1 MASAFFNLFKKN
13 SPQILDAYLQKITP
27 QTFDWMALAVNE
39 RTLQESMMTRELVLI
54 SSKENTQFTWQT
66 AEKVDGPIHMA
77 YREKKILLKSQI
89 TDHLEQ
95 QELKTKFNSLINQ
108 IIDQNLTT
116 FRDGFHRGSFSMR
129 QLEAED
135 KAVEWLRVSF
145 EVLSKGIV
153 KSLTNPDFLF
163 QSTLFAGTN
172 PKTGKHEIRLI
183 CFNLDMTFILLDD
196 YDLRVII
203 YNKGSAET
211 FDGLKPALVGDYSA
225 RKREILDQLTNLIG
239 VLSKGLHL

>member
-1 MASAFFNLFKKN
+1 MLSSFLNIFKGPSK
-13 SPQILDAYLQKITP
+13 SELDAYLQKFTP

-39 RTLQESMMTRELVLI
+39 RTLQDSIMTKELVLI
-54 SSKENTQFTWQT
+54 SNDGKKQFTWQT
-66 AEKVDGPIHMA
+66 AEKEEGPLHLA
-77 YREKKILLKSQI
+77 YREKKCLYKSQI
-89 TDHLEQ
+89 TDHQ
-95 QELKTKFNSLINQ
+95 QHDDLKKKFNSLINKM
-108 IIDQNLTT
+108 IEQNLTT
-116 FRDGFHRGSFSMR
+116 FREGFSKGTISNR
-129 QLEAED
+129 QLENEE
-135 KAVEWLRVSF
+135 KALEWMRVSF

-153 KSLTNPDFLF
+153 ESLTNRDFLF

-196 YDLRVII
+196 FDLRVII
-203 YNKGSAET
+203 YNKGSAAN
-211 FDGLKPALVGDYSA
+211 FDGLKPAMVGDYSA